1 MVYNCL
7 AKNNM
12 QYGKKYT
19 GLFSYYWYK
28 YLLRTDCRT
37 TPSQYG
43 YNTPSQYR
51 YNTSSHEVK
60 LTWEM
65 IKTLTMRNN
74 DTTPRHI
81 GVGSTHWVSPQC
93 TLVLCHCCVQRVQG
107 SLPNLHTGS
116 HLMWGGVVPML
127 YWCCKSTTNMV
138 LRMSAFRIEQI
149 LLQTLCKLRWQFIWH

>member
-1 MVYNCL
+1 MEKSIPVFFL
-7 AKNNM
+7 IIDISIFWGLIAALHLHNM
-12 QYGKKYT
+12 G
-19 GLFSYYWYK
+19 
-28 YLLRTDCRT
+28 T
-37 TPSQYG
+37 THPH
-43 YNTPSQYR
+43 NR